1 MQHFSFVLRHIQ
13 SCTTK
18 YMYSTEQYSVHRI
31 VMAANYTIITAFKI
45 ALVFIHGGNGMECKG
60 RLLKTLN

>member
-18 YMYSTEQYSVHRI
+18 YMYSTERYSVHRI

-45 ALVFIHGGNGMECKG
+45 ALVLFMEGMG
-60 RLLKTLN
+60 WSVRGDY